1 MHDCINI
8 YLRGGEMVLVEVV
21 IFSVIFYEYTILHV

>member
-1 MHDCINI
+1 MHDCII
-8 YLRGGEMVLVEVV
+8 FWMGGMVLVEIV

>member
-1 MHDCINI
+1 MHDCII
-8 YLRGGEMVLVEVV
+8 FWVGVVLVEIV